1 MKDARR
7 ELGFLLKHS
16 TIYGLGNLLS
26 KAVAILLLPLYTR
39 HLTPADYGVMEL
51 LETSTSMLAVVVGVG
66 LSSAMTRY
74 YYEARSDDARRHVV
88 STTMLLV
95 IIMSAVVL
103 GGASLFTPLL
113 SQAIFGDSKYAYFF
127 LMSFGALGLGL
138 VIDLLLVYLR
148 VMEKPLAYVAI
159 SLAMLVTTV
168 ALTVYA
174 VAFRGMGVEG
184 VLLAN
189 LYAKVA
195 FAGAAMV
202 YMVMRIGCVL
212 DRAVAKS
219 IFSYSWPLIPSEAIN
234 SLIGYSDR
242 YFINHHI
249 SLAAAGVYS
258 LTQKLGT
265 VLHTLVTSPFILAF
279 LPKRFEIASRGN
291 AAPLLSM
298 VYQVYMLVIVTLT
311 LCLALG
317 ASLIVGLLTDSAFH
331 EAAKYIPLTAAS
343 MVLLGM
349 KYHFQFGILYSKK
362 TKYIMYTNAICLVV
376 QLGGNALLIPAFGV
390 WGAINAY
397 MITQVVTLYF
407 YHFYSQREYPVDLK
421 LAWTLRLF
429 VAATIPYLL
438 KAKLSTGSV
447 VSEVFVSLGALGLFV
462 ALTVAFRVL
471 SVSQF
476 QEMIGRLRS
485 LISPARVRE

>member
-1 MKDARR
+1 
-7 ELGFLLKHS
+7 
-16 TIYGLGNLLS
+16 
-26 KAVAILLLPLYTR
+26 
-39 HLTPADYGVMEL
+39 
-51 LETSTSMLAVVVGVG
+51 
-66 LSSAMTRY
+66 
-74 YYEARSDDARRHVV
+74 
-88 STTMLLV
+88 
-95 IIMSAVVL
+95 
-103 GGASLFTPLL
+103 
-113 SQAIFGDSKYAYFF
+113 
-127 LMSFGALGLGL
+127 
-138 VIDLLLVYLR
+138 
-148 VMEKPLAYVAI
+148 
-159 SLAMLVTTV
+159 
-168 ALTVYA
+168 
-174 VAFRGMGVEG
+174 
-184 VLLAN
+184 
-189 LYAKVA
+189 
-195 FAGAAMV
+195 
-202 YMVMRIGCVL
+202 
-212 DRAVAKS
+212 
-219 IFSYSWPLIPSEAIN
+219 
-234 SLIGYSDR
+234 
-242 YFINHHI
+242 
-249 SLAAAGVYS
+249 
-258 LTQKLGT
+258 
-265 VLHTLVTSPFILAF
+265 
-279 LPKRFEIASRGN
+279 
-291 AAPLLSM
+291 M